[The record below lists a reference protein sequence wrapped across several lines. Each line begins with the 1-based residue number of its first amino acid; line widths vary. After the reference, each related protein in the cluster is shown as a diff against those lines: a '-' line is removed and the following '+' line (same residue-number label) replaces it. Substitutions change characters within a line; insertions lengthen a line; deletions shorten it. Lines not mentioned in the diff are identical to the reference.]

1 MHATLLHTTSHRE
14 RAEHPFV
21 LGVRATL
28 PWLVGIVPFGVVI
41 GARAADAAIPTAAG
55 WLTGPLIFAGSAQVV
70 TIEMLDDGAAPLVAI
85 VAALAVNLRLV
96 LYSAAMAPYW
106 HGTPRWFRAVAPA
119 FLVDPSL
126 AVGLDGYR
134 EHGATAPAHRHYLGG
149 VTALFLAWVAA
160 ITAGAVLGAALPPAL
175 HLELVVPL
183 YLLGEVVPRLP
194 DRAVRAGVVA
204 AAGLGVVSA
213 HIPLHL
219 GVLAA
224 IAAGVTVSLAIEG
237 RSR

>member
-126 AVGLDGYR
+126 
-134 EHGATAPAHRHYLGG
+134 RHYLGG